1 MNISRYVMTN
11 SNKPVSSVVKSV
23 VGADTVADEVDSS
36 ALFGQRVIIASGN
49 VTLNNESI
57 DFEFDC
63 PFDTDLEQNESEITV
78 YNLSRDTISALK
90 YNNVITITAGYGN
103 DTGIIFS
110 GRISKIK
117 TGFDGVEKKTVI
129 YALDDQD
136 LEDKELQEVSYA
148 AGTKSSYILKDLVS
162 KMGLPIAIF
171 QIRYDYTNKDSVKVD
186 GKLSD
191 IIDDYAKQ
199 CGVSVYIQK
208 GKVYVH
214 DVRTAGQNISFVLS
228 EDTGL
233 IGSPEEFEETVEE
246 ESYTETIHGYSIKM
260 LLQHRMQAGVKVK
273 ISSRDVSGT
282 YTVRKGEHS
291 YNGTEMT
298 TSIEVIA

>member
-1 MNISRYVMTN
+1 MTN